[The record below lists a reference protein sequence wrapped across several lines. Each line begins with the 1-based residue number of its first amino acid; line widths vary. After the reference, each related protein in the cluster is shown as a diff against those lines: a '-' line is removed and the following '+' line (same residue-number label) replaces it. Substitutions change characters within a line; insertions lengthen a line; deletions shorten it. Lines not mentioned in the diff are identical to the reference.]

1 MAVSSDPV
9 RNYLKDIGRIP
20 LLTDAEEILV
30 GRKVQAMMKLEAK
43 REDLEFKR
51 ERLVDDQELA
61 DSLKMD
67 AA

>member
-43 REDLEFKR
+43 REDLG
-51 ERLVDDQELA
+51 VQT
-61 DSLKMD
+61 
-67 AA
+67 